1 MSDNE
6 EFFNDT
12 TKENKSPFEEE
23 KKEIFT
29 PFVEQTI
36 SQKFYKDPA
45 IILSTLT
52 IILLL
57 LILILHYQS
66 NEPNIWEYKTLNFYG
81 SGGDRTGSGAGQ
93 YSNIIIPESKL
104 NELGAEGWELVST
117 SLEMETAYP
126 NFGDSRYVTGLQ
138 PNVRPQS
145 LICIFKRIK
154 ETDDNGSE
162 KDKE

>member
-1 MSDNE
+1 M
-6 EFFNDT
+6 
-12 TKENKSPFEEE
+12 
-23 KKEIFT
+23 
-29 PFVEQTI
+29 
-36 SQKFYKDPA
+36 
-45 IILSTLT
+45 
-52 IILLL
+52 
-57 LILILHYQS
+57 ILILHYQS
-66 NEPNIWEYKTLNFYG
+66 NEPNIWEYKTLKFFSDGYE
-81 SGGDRTGSGAGQ
+81 RTGS
-93 YSNIIIPESKL
+93 ESGEYTTIYVSEEKL
-104 NELGAEGWELVST
+104 NELGKEGWELIST